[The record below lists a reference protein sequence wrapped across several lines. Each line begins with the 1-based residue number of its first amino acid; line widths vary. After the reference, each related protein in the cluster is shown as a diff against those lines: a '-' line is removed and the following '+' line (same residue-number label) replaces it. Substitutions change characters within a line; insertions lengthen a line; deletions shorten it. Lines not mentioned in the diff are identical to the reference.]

1 MAQVKPRSTPERISK
16 LRAAKASLIT
26 GLFLL
31 AFGQVSYHLYWA
43 FGALRYSRYG
53 STLNTAAV
61 VIGSLVV
68 NVFVTTKVLLFCETK
83 LLSDQIDADHKK
95 YI

>member
-16 LRAAKASLIT
+16 LRAAKASLLT

-43 FGALRYSRYG
+43 IGALRYSKYG
-53 STLNTAAV
+53 GTLNTVAV

-68 NVFVTTKVLLFCETK
+68 NLFITTKVLMFFETK

-95 YI
+95 YL